1 MILVRVPVT
10 ILLAKAALASILTSP
25 GSQEYMQLLQ
35 EMEAF
40 LAIKLK
46 QLTFIEH
53 LLAAMNSAR
62 NLTCYFLTITQQKTG
77 TYFILRMRILR
88 LRKAK

>member
-1 MILVRVPVT
+1 MILVRVPVP

-25 GSQEYMQLLQ
+25 GSQEFTRPLQ

-40 LAIKLK
+40 LALKLK

-53 LLAAMNSAR
+53 LLAAMDSAR
-62 NLTCYFLTITQQKTG
+62 NLTCYLLTTTQQKQVLVSFYT
-77 TYFILRMRILR
+77 
-88 LRKAK
+88 